1 MSWRKMCYI
10 GVDFDAVLKSTDK
23 EKNCELPDG
32 NITVGAWRFRCATVL
47 FQPCFTG
54 EGASGIHVISF
65 QTKFD
70 DDIRKNLYANVV
82 SSGGTVMFQGTGERM
97 NCAEVLF
104 QPVFI
109 GKGASGC
116 HGILVFQ
123 MEV

>member
-1 MSWRKMCYI
+1 MCYI
-10 GVDFDAVLKSTDK
+10 GVDFDAVLTSTDK

-82 SSGGTVMFQGTGERM
+82 SSKKQSQKNGKVKKEKSNTVYVDAKENENEPQS
-97 NCAEVLF
+97 
-104 QPVFI
+104 
-109 GKGASGC
+109 GKC
-116 HGILVFQ
+116 
-123 MEV
+123 